1 MVVDA
6 LGRRLE
12 LQSPPRRIISLVP
25 SLTEWLFSVGLGDR
39 VVGVTDYCLE
49 PAAALAGLPRLR
61 GTKNPD
67 RERILALHPDLVI
80 ADQEENRERDVLAL
94 GASGIA
100 VYVTAIRSVADV
112 PEQLGALALV
122 LGAAAQA
129 APQFVALRAA
139 IAATARAAA
148 GVARPTLAFIWRDPW
163 MAVGAETYA
172 GDLLRLCGAAN
183 GALQL
188 SGRYPRAP
196 LATFMA
202 LRPELILL
210 PSEPYPFSERDR
222 TAFVPYADVPAVR
235 DDRIVCC
242 DGMLLTWPGPRT
254 VTALR
259 VFSELIAAGAAAAD
273 RPQQAPASPSAGGTH
288 GGICG

>member
-12 LQSPPRRIISLVP
+12 LAGPPRRIISLVP

-67 RERILALHPDLVI
+67 RAGILALQPDLVI

-94 GASGIA
+94 SASGIA

-112 PEQLGALALV
+112 VEQLGALALV
-122 LGAAAQA
+122 LDAAAQA
-129 APQFVALRAA
+129 APQLAVLRAA
-139 IAATARAAA
+139 LAEAEQAAA
-148 GVARPTLAFIWRDPW
+148 GVARSTLAFIWRDPW

-188 SGRYPRAP
+188 PGRYPRAP

-202 LRPELILL
+202 LRPALILL
-210 PSEPYPFSERDR
+210 PSEPYPFSEPDR
-222 TAFVPYADVPAVR
+222 AAFAPYTDVPAVR

-259 VFSELIAAGAAAAD
+259 VFSELITSGSAAAD
-273 RPQQAPASPSAGGTH
+273 RPQRASSSLSAGECDG
-288 GGICG
+288 